1 MESTANNSLTTA
13 AIDLG
18 SNSFRLLIVEA
29 PADLTKIVSKKLE
42 TVRLGKDLSVSGEIS
57 VETFNRGLEV
67 ISSFKKELTSH
78 RVERY
83 RCCGTE
89 ALRQARNAGV
99 FIEKAEAILGI
110 KADII
115 DGNEEAVLNCRG
127 VVAGLGKNT
136 PLPLLIIDVGG
147 GSTEIAYMETLS
159 SIPRTISIKLGSVS
173 YSEIS
178 GSDGAG
184 GLLAQLATELKDFLA
199 ENGINSATTTVI
211 GSGGTATALAALD
224 LGLDLYEAD
233 KVQDHFLDRGRISN
247 IAANIASMTVAER
260 NSLPG
265 LEQGRGD
272 IILGGIEIYQEIL
285 ATIEVEGMII
295 SDYGLLEG
303 ILLSSLEQ

>member
-29 PADLTKIVSKKLE
+29 PADLTRVVSKKLE

-57 VETFNRGLEV
+57 TETFNRGLQV
-67 ISSFKKELTSH
+67 ISSFKNELTRH
-78 RVERY
+78 NVKRC

-89 ALRQARNAGV
+89 ALRQATNAGV
-99 FIEKAEAILGI
+99 FIEKAAAILGI
-110 KADII
+110 KAEII
-115 DGNEEAVLNCRG
+115 DGNEEAVLGCMG
-127 VVAGLGKNT
+127 VVAGLGKNSA
-136 PLPLLIIDVGG
+136 LPLLIIDVGG
-147 GSTEIAYMETLS
+147 GSTEIAYLETLS
-159 SIPRTISIKLGSVS
+159 SIPRTISIKLGAVS
-173 YSEIS
+173 YSETS
-178 GSDGAG
+178 GSGGTGA
-184 GLLAQLATELKDFLA
+184 LLAQLAAELKAFLT
-199 ENGINSATTTVI
+199 EKGINPTTTTII

-224 LGLDLYEAD
+224 LDLDRYDAD
-233 KVQDHFLDRGRISN
+233 KVQGHRLDLGRISN
-247 IAANIASMTVAER
+247 IAANITRMTVAER

-303 ILLSSLEQ
+303 ILLS